1 MDVVGLLA
9 GSRRRRSLGLLLG
22 ASLWPLL
29 LPFLGR
35 RRDLREA
42 RWLLLPSGSLA
53 HVVRTTLGIEVLVR
67 PPLPQPAA
75 DAARGGVVAVAGAR
89 RRHGRR
95 HGEIGAAHG
104 GTQVRPLLEVAEG
117 AAHCTE
123 LVVVEVEQPLAEAL
137 NGPLAPRHY
146 YQLLPPET
154 GSTPSVKAKGR
165 TAGQALP
172 QQLGREPPMRS
183 ESKQRGY
190 VGGACGVGEG
200 G

>member
-1 MDVVGLLA
+1 TRLTCKRRMFRRRRSASQRQAARRDWRRTWRHPGPATLG
-9 GSRRRRSLGLLLG
+9 GSRRRC
-22 ASLWPLL
+22 
-29 LPFLGR
+29 
-35 RRDLREA
+35 
-42 RWLLLPSGSLA
+42 
-53 HVVRTTLGIEVLVR
+53 TLHRI
-67 PPLPQPAA
+67 
-75 DAARGGVVAVAGAR
+75 
-89 RRHGRR
+89 
-95 HGEIGAAHG
+95 
-104 GTQVRPLLEVAEG
+104 
-117 AAHCTE
+117 
-123 LVVVEVEQPLAEAL
+123 VVVEVEQPLAEAL